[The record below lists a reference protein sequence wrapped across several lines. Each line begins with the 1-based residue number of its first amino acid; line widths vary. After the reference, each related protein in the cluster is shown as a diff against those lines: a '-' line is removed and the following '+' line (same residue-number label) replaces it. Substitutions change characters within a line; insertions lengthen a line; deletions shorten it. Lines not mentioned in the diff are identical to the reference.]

1 MRRMTKGKLQC
12 AKSGH
17 INHHYP
23 QSKNITHT
31 LLLVVLICVLFA
43 CSVPGDPPEV
53 TGTIVSVEAQATK
66 SGALRVVH
74 VRLDDNRTVRATAKG
89 HGAVQA
95 GGRVVLS
102 VTKIPVLGFEQLE
115 VKSLVEEQKNP

>member
-1 MRRMTKGKLQC
+1 MAHDNEWLNELDHVDHRLLSSR
-12 AKSGH
+12 SVVR
-17 INHHYP
+17 
-23 QSKNITHT
+23 T
-31 LLLVVLICVLFA
+31 LFLAFLTCVLFA
-43 CSVPGDPPEV
+43 CNVPGDPPEV

-74 VRLDDNRTVRATAKG
+74 VRLEDNRTVRATAKG
-89 HGAVQA
+89 YGTVQA

-102 VTKIPVLGFEQLE
+102 VTKVPVLGFEQFE